1 MRTKHHLDT
10 NCQGPAARTLAS
22 YTGIP
27 GFNLGPETGY
37 PEGLR
42 VILQSFQAKVC
53 KLLHVS
59 PQALP
64 STSLPIQHSLIILP
78 LTLMQYELQAALLN

>member
-1 MRTKHHLDT
+1 MWTKQHLD
-10 NCQGPAARTLAS
+10 NDCQGPAARTLVS
-22 YTGIP
+22 YTGSH
-27 GFNLGPETGY
+27 GFNLGPETNY

-53 KLLHVS
+53 KLLHVI

-64 STSLPIQHSLIILP
+64 STSLPIQHSFIIL

>member
-1 MRTKHHLDT
+1 MWTKHHLD
-10 NCQGPAARTLAS
+10 NDCQGPAARTRPAS
-22 YTGIP
+22 YTGSP
-27 GFNLGPETGY
+27 GFNLGPETNY

-42 VILQSFQAKVC
+42 VILQSFQAKAC

-64 STSLPIQHSLIILP
+64 STSLPIQHSL
-78 LTLMQYELQAALLN
+78 TL